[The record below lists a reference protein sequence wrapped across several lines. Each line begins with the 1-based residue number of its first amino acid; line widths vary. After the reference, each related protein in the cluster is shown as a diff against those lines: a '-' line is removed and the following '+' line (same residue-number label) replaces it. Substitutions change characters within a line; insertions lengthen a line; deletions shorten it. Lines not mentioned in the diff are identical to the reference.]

1 MAEPGAKMRCPSC
14 RADFLVRQLS
24 GGEAPSRPR
33 PASRFPFPG
42 SESSGSLPVAPPPL
56 PRPGAPLP
64 PRPPQ
69 RSSSALPA
77 FSSSVSPRPAT
88 TTAPPFS
95 SLLHDLQESGQ
106 ERRSSTSL
114 RAFPPAPSPAAP
126 PGPIAPTTPLRADAA
141 VAFGWDRPATPQ
153 ATAQPSAATPFSEAA
168 RTDSNHETL
177 APDDAEA
184 VSSSDPE
191 RDGALRV
198 AAIAEASLPPVTVA
212 LTALA
217 MLVCLIGGW
226 LLWVAYQHD
235 GLLDLRRLD
244 RAMVVVEQVAQPPS
258 LRSRPEIVAPPGALA
273 ALEVTEVKQSLY
285 PTAAGTELVV
295 VEGFV
300 VNRSAE
306 TTFRRIY
313 LRVTATSLRDEVI
326 IDRLIPAGALLE
338 QPGLEAIRDGA
349 SLAKTYDQLERRAAG
364 LKVEP
369 GQRTP
374 FSAVAIVPKGG
385 NLTDATIKATI
396 LDAEQLVPEAC
407 WRPAAAPEGSGPE
420 GSGL

>member
-1 MAEPGAKMRCPSC
+1 MN
-14 RADFLVRQLS
+14 
-24 GGEAPSRPR
+24 PR
-33 PASRFPFPG
+33 P
-42 SESSGSLPVAPPPL
+42 
-56 PRPGAPLP
+56 
-64 PRPPQ
+64 
-69 RSSSALPA
+69 SSA
-77 FSSSVSPRPAT
+77 
-88 TTAPPFS
+88 TAPPFS
-95 SLLHDLQESGQ
+95 SLLHGLQESGQ

-114 RAFPPAPSPAAP
+114 RAFPPAPRPTPSPVAP
-126 PGPIAPTTPLRADAA
+126 QRAEAPATPLRSDAS
-141 VAFGWDRPATPQ
+141 VAFGWDRPAGPQ
-153 ATAQPSAATPFSEAA
+153 APAQPIAITAFSEGA
-168 RTDSNHETL
+168 RTDSHHATL
-177 APDDAEA
+177 APDETEEA
-184 VSSSDPE
+184 HASDPE

-217 MLVCLIGGW
+217 MLVCLIGAW
-226 LLWVAYQHD
+226 LLWVAYQND

-258 LRSRPEIVAPPGALA
+258 LRSRAEIVAPTGALA

-300 VNRSAE
+300 VNRSKE

-313 LRVTATSLRDEVI
+313 VRVTATSLRDEVF

-338 QPGLEAIRDGA
+338 QPGLEAIKDGA
-349 SLAKTYDQLERRAAG
+349 SLAKTYDRLERRAAG
-364 LKVEP
+364 LQIAP

-385 NLTDATIKATI
+385 NLTDATIKASI

-407 WRPAAAPEGSGPE
+407 WRSAAAPEGSGPE

>member
-1 MAEPGAKMRCPSC
+1 
-14 RADFLVRQLS
+14 
-24 GGEAPSRPR
+24 
-33 PASRFPFPG
+33 
-42 SESSGSLPVAPPPL
+42 
-56 PRPGAPLP
+56 
-64 PRPPQ
+64 
-69 RSSSALPA
+69 
-77 FSSSVSPRPAT
+77 
-88 TTAPPFS
+88 
-95 SLLHDLQESGQ
+95 LHGLQESGQ

-114 RAFPPAPSPAAP
+114 RAFPPAPRPTPSPVAP
-126 PGPIAPTTPLRADAA
+126 QRAEAPATPLRSDAS
-141 VAFGWDRPATPQ
+141 VAFGWDRPAGPQ
-153 ATAQPSAATPFSEAA
+153 APAQPIAITAFSEGA
-168 RTDSNHETL
+168 RTDSHHATL
-177 APDDAEA
+177 APDETEEA
-184 VSSSDPE
+184 HASDPE

-217 MLVCLIGGW
+217 MLVCLIGAW
-226 LLWVAYQHD
+226 LLWVAYQND

-258 LRSRPEIVAPPGALA
+258 LRSKAEIVAPTGALAALA

-300 VNRSAE
+300 LNRSKE

-313 LRVTATSLRDEVI
+313 VRVTATSLRDEVF

-338 QPGLEAIRDGA
+338 QPGLEAIKDGA
-349 SLAKTYDQLERRAAG
+349 SLAKTYDRLERRAAG
-364 LKVEP
+364 LQIAP

-385 NLTDATIKATI
+385 NLTDATIKASI

-407 WRPAAAPEGSGPE
+407 WRSAAVPEGSGPE

>member
-1 MAEPGAKMRCPSC
+1 M
-14 RADFLVRQLS
+14 
-24 GGEAPSRPR
+24 
-33 PASRFPFPG
+33 
-42 SESSGSLPVAPPPL
+42 
-56 PRPGAPLP
+56 
-64 PRPPQ
+64 
-69 RSSSALPA
+69 
-77 FSSSVSPRPAT
+77 
-88 TTAPPFS
+88 
-95 SLLHDLQESGQ
+95 
-106 ERRSSTSL
+106 
-114 RAFPPAPSPAAP
+114 
-126 PGPIAPTTPLRADAA
+126 
-141 VAFGWDRPATPQ
+141 
-153 ATAQPSAATPFSEAA
+153 
-168 RTDSNHETL
+168 
-177 APDDAEA
+177 
-184 VSSSDPE
+184 E

-217 MLVCLIGGW
+217 MLICLIGGW

-244 RAMVVVEQVAQPPS
+244 QAMVVVEQVAQPPS
-258 LRSRPEIVAPPGALA
+258 LRSKAEIVAPTGALA

-285 PTAAGTELVV
+285 PTAAGTDLVV

-300 VNRSAE
+300 VNRSKE

-313 LRVTATSLRDEVI
+313 VRVTATSLRDEVF

-338 QPGLEAIRDGA
+338 QPGLETIKDGA
-349 SLAKTYDQLERRAAG
+349 SLAKTYDKLERRAAG
-364 LKVEP
+364 LQVGP

-385 NLTDATIKATI
+385 NLTDATIKASI

-407 WRPAAAPEGSGPE
+407 WRSASAPEGSGPE